1 MLTTGRSKHLQKAIW
16 HPIFDG
22 PLTLLFKPAEIKS
35 HKEVNR
41 KLSKRFGQK
50 VISKCLDLN
59 SAIQSA
65 A

>member
-1 MLTTGRSKHLQKAIW
+1 LA
-16 HPIFDG
+16 PNFDG

-50 VISKCLDLN
+50 VISKCRDLN